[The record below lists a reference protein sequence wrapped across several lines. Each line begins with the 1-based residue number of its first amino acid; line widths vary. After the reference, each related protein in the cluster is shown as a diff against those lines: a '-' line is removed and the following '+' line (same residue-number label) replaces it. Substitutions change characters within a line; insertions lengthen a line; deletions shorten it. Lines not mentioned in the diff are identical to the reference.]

1 MLNLLAR
8 LEQATVLSLSSR
20 AGSVFDRRVRV
31 NRLANGATVVLRAA
45 AVGLL
50 LAGAASIA
58 LAQESSATATT
69 ESTTHVV
76 PAASGA
82 GNSAEPEKAQLAE
95 QTEPVEPANLTELA
109 SLEGAEQ
116 DNPAPLK
123 IRSQS
128 ELKYISDPQPLI
140 MANPFP
146 RNIPIDLATSLA
158 SSTRLWTLKRSFQN
172 PARNYT
178 IAGRSPLIRG
188 GVGVRLANQ
197 VLLATSSNQVDSF
210 EEEASRADSL
220 AEMMAAESEAAIARL
235 EAIGNYNAVI
245 ADLEGDGGAWN
256 DGLVEELTSLGT
268 LLQQQGSHEEAIK
281 VFDRAIHINRI
292 NLGLHTV
299 EQVSAIESKI
309 QSYLALDQWQDADL
323 TFEYLYY
330 IQRRAYGTRDPR
342 LIPVLNSIAEWNL
355 RAFHLG
361 HGEAL
366 GMRLNNALM
375 FWNAAAIMVKTHF
388 GPQDERFVT
397 YLRGIANSSYLLSR
411 NPEMMAD
418 LGRPQFRNEMEV
430 NRVHLGQPSS
440 YESKGF
446 ASGAQALNEILRY
459 EIEKRDD
466 VLALADAFTNLAD
479 WYLLFGRRRAAE
491 EQYGKAWRLLAN
503 QPNADALHKAYFGRV
518 VPMPSFVGEQKKG
531 YELDAVRQTDEPLD
545 SDYADLIFDV
555 TDTGEVRDMRSLSAE
570 TEDNKNQ
577 LSRLRRVVRTSHF
590 RPIIIDGVP
599 QRSANNVFRYRYWY

>member
-8 LEQATVLSLSSR
+8 LEQAILLSLTLR
-20 AGSVFDRRVRV
+20 AGNTFDCRVSV
-31 NRLANGATVVLRAA
+31 NRLAHAASLSLRAA
-45 AVGLL
+45 VVSLS

-58 LAQESSATATT
+58 IAQESNAAATA
-69 ESTTHVV
+69 ED
-76 PAASGA
+76 A
-82 GNSAEPEKAQLAE
+82 
-95 QTEPVEPANLTELA
+95 
-109 SLEGAEQ
+109 
-116 DNPAPLK
+116 APLK
-123 IRSQS
+123 IRAQS

-140 MANPFP
+140 MASPFP
-146 RNIPIDLATSLA
+146 GNIPVDLATSLA

-197 VLLATSSNQVDSF
+197 VLRETSTNQIDSF
-210 EEEASRADSL
+210 EDEVSLADSL

-235 EAIGNYNAVI
+235 EAIDNYNAVI

-256 DGLVEELTSLGT
+256 GSLVEELTSLGT

-281 VFDRAIHINRI
+281 VFDRAVHINRI
-292 NLGLHTV
+292 SLGLHSV
-299 EQVSAIESKI
+299 EQVPAIESKI
-309 QSYLALDQWQDADL
+309 QSYLALNQWQDADL

-375 FWNAAAIMVKTHF
+375 FWNAAARMVKTHF

-418 LGRPQFRNEMEV
+418 LGRPEFRNELAV
-430 NRVHLGQPSS
+430 NRVHLGQSDS
-440 YESKGF
+440 YESRGY
-446 ASGAQALNEILRY
+446 ASGARALTEILRY
-459 EIEKRDD
+459 EIDKRDD

-479 WYLLFGRRRAAE
+479 WYLIFGRRRAAE
-491 EQYGKAWRLLAN
+491 EQYSNAWRLLAN
-503 QPNADALHKAYFGRV
+503 QPNADALHKAYFGRI
-518 VPMPSFVGEQKKG
+518 VPMPSFVGERNRG
-531 YELDAVRQTDEPLD
+531 YEVDVVRQSDEPLD

-555 TDTGEVRDMRSLSAE
+555 TDTGVVRDVRTLSAE

-577 LSRLRRVVRTSHF
+577 LSRLRRVVRSSHF
-590 RPIIIDGVP
+590 RPIIIDGIP
-599 QRSANNVFRYRYWY
+599 QRSENNVFRYRYWY

>member
-1 MLNLLAR
+1 M
-8 LEQATVLSLSSR
+8 
-20 AGSVFDRRVRV
+20 
-31 NRLANGATVVLRAA
+31 VLRAA

-58 LAQESSATATT
+58 IAQESNAAVTA
-69 ESTTHVV
+69 EDAALASS
-76 PAASGA
+76 AASA
-82 GNSAEPEKAQLAE
+82 ASSSAEPEKAQLAE
-95 QTEPVEPANLTELA
+95 QTEPDEPVNLTELA
-109 SLEGAEQ
+109 TLESAEQ

-123 IRSQS
+123 IRAQS

-140 MANPFP
+140 MASPFP
-146 RNIPIDLATSLA
+146 GNIPVDLATSLA
-158 SSTRLWTLKRSFQN
+158 NSTRLWTLKRSFQN

-188 GVGVRLANQ
+188 GVSVRLANQ
-197 VLLATSSNQVDSF
+197 VLRETSSNQIDSF
-210 EEEASRADSL
+210 EDEASLADSL

-235 EAIGNYNAVI
+235 EAIDNYNAVI

-256 DGLVEELTSLGT
+256 GSLVEELTSLGT

-281 VFDRAIHINRI
+281 VFDRVVHINRI
-292 NLGLHTV
+292 SLGLHSV
-299 EQVSAIESKI
+299 EQVPAIESKI
-309 QSYLALDQWQDADL
+309 QSYLALNQWQDADL

-375 FWNAAAIMVKTHF
+375 FWNAAARMVKTHF

-440 YESKGF
+440 YESRGY
-446 ASGAQALNEILRY
+446 ASGARALTEILRY
-459 EIEKRDD
+459 EIDKSDD

-491 EQYGKAWRLLAN
+491 EQYSNAWRLLAN

>member
-8 LEQATVLSLSSR
+8 LEQAILLSLTLR
-20 AGSVFDRRVRV
+20 AGNTFDCRVSVK
-31 NRLANGATVVLRAA
+31 RLAHAASLSLRAA
-45 AVGLL
+45 VVSLS

-58 LAQESSATATT
+58 IAQESNAVATA
-69 ESTTHVV
+69 ED
-76 PAASGA
+76 A
-82 GNSAEPEKAQLAE
+82 
-95 QTEPVEPANLTELA
+95 
-109 SLEGAEQ
+109 
-116 DNPAPLK
+116 APLK
-123 IRSQS
+123 IRAQS

-140 MANPFP
+140 MASPFP
-146 RNIPIDLATSLA
+146 GNIPVDLATSLA

-197 VLLATSSNQVDSF
+197 VLRETSTNQIDSF
-210 EEEASRADSL
+210 EDEVSLADSL

-235 EAIGNYNAVI
+235 EAIDNYNAVI

-256 DGLVEELTSLGT
+256 GSLVEELTSLGT

-281 VFDRAIHINRI
+281 VFDRAVHINRI
-292 NLGLHTV
+292 SLGLHSV
-299 EQVSAIESKI
+299 EQVPAIESKI
-309 QSYLALDQWQDADL
+309 QSYLALNQWQDADL

-375 FWNAAAIMVKTHF
+375 FWNAAARMVKTHF

-418 LGRPQFRNEMEV
+418 LGRPEFRNELAV
-430 NRVHLGQPSS
+430 NRVHLGQSDS
-440 YESKGF
+440 YESRGY
-446 ASGAQALNEILRY
+446 ASGARALTEILRY
-459 EIEKRDD
+459 EIDKRDD

-479 WYLLFGRRRAAE
+479 WYLIFGRRRAAE
-491 EQYGKAWRLLAN
+491 EQYSNAWRLLAN
-503 QPNADALHKAYFGRV
+503 QPNADALHKAYFGRI
-518 VPMPSFVGEQKKG
+518 VPMPSFVGERNRG
-531 YELDAVRQTDEPLD
+531 YELDVVRQSDEPLD

-555 TDTGEVRDMRSLSAE
+555 TDTGVVRDVRTLSAE

-577 LSRLRRVVRTSHF
+577 LSRLRRVVRSSHF
-590 RPIIIDGVP
+590 RPIIIDGIP
-599 QRSANNVFRYRYWY
+599 QRSENNVFRYRYWY

>member
-8 LEQATVLSLSSR
+8 LEQAILLSLTLR
-20 AGSVFDRRVRV
+20 AGNTFDCRVSV
-31 NRLANGATVVLRAA
+31 NRLAHAATLSLRAA
-45 AVGLL
+45 VVSLS

-58 LAQESSATATT
+58 IAQESNAAATA
-69 ESTTHVV
+69 EDAAQASS
-76 PAASGA
+76 AASA
-82 GNSAEPEKAQLAE
+82 ASSSAELDSAEP
-95 QTEPVEPANLTELA
+95 
-109 SLEGAEQ
+109 
-116 DNPAPLK
+116 DNSAPLK
-123 IRSQS
+123 IRAQS

-140 MANPFP
+140 MASPFP
-146 RNIPIDLATSLA
+146 GNIPVDLATSLA

-197 VLLATSSNQVDSF
+197 VLRETSTNQIDSF
-210 EEEASRADSL
+210 EDEVSLADSL

-235 EAIGNYNAVI
+235 EAIDNYNAVI

-256 DGLVEELTSLGT
+256 GSLVEELTSLGT

-281 VFDRAIHINRI
+281 VFDSAVHINSI
-292 NLGLHTV
+292 SLGLHSV
-299 EQVSAIESKI
+299 EQVPAIESKI
-309 QSYLALDQWQDADL
+309 QSYLALNQWQDADL

-342 LIPVLNSIAEWNL
+342 LISVLNSIAEWNL

-375 FWNAAAIMVKTHF
+375 FWNAAARMVKTHF

-418 LGRPQFRNEMEV
+418 LGRPEFRNELAV
-430 NRVHLGQPSS
+430 NRVHLGQSDS
-440 YESKGF
+440 YESRGY
-446 ASGAQALNEILRY
+446 ASGARALTEILRY
-459 EIEKRDD
+459 EIDKRDD

-479 WYLLFGRRRAAE
+479 WYLIFGRRRAAE
-491 EQYGKAWRLLAN
+491 EQYSNAWRLLAN
-503 QPNADALHKAYFGRV
+503 QPNADALHKAYFGRI
-518 VPMPSFVGEQKKG
+518 VPMPSFVGERNRG
-531 YELDAVRQTDEPLD
+531 YELDVVRQSDEPLD

-555 TDTGEVRDMRSLSAE
+555 TDTGVVRDVRTLSAE

-577 LSRLRRVVRTSHF
+577 LSRLRRVVRSSHF
-590 RPIIIDGVP
+590 RPIIIDGIP
-599 QRSANNVFRYRYWY
+599 QRSENNVFRYRYWY

>member
-8 LEQATVLSLSSR
+8 LEQAILLSLTLR
-20 AGSVFDRRVRV
+20 AGNTFDCRVSVK
-31 NRLANGATVVLRAA
+31 RLAHAASLSLRAA
-45 AVGLL
+45 VVSLS

-58 LAQESSATATT
+58 IAQESNAVATA
-69 ESTTHVV
+69 ED
-76 PAASGA
+76 A
-82 GNSAEPEKAQLAE
+82 
-95 QTEPVEPANLTELA
+95 
-109 SLEGAEQ
+109 
-116 DNPAPLK
+116 APLK
-123 IRSQS
+123 IRAQS

-140 MANPFP
+140 MASPFP
-146 RNIPIDLATSLA
+146 GNIPVDLATSLA

-172 PARNYT
+172 PARNYA

-197 VLLATSSNQVDSF
+197 VLRETSTNQIDSF
-210 EEEASRADSL
+210 EDEVSLADSL

-235 EAIGNYNAVI
+235 EAIDNYNAVI

-256 DGLVEELTSLGT
+256 GSLVEELTSLGT

-281 VFDRAIHINRI
+281 VFDRAVHINRI
-292 NLGLHTV
+292 SLGLHSV
-299 EQVSAIESKI
+299 EQVPAIESKI
-309 QSYLALDQWQDADL
+309 QSYLALNQWQDADL

-375 FWNAAAIMVKTHF
+375 FWNAAARMVKTHF

-397 YLRGIANSSYLLSR
+397 YLRGIASSSYLLSR

-418 LGRPQFRNEMEV
+418 LGRPEFRNELAV
-430 NRVHLGQPSS
+430 NRVHLGQSDS
-440 YESKGF
+440 YESRGY
-446 ASGAQALNEILRY
+446 ASGARALTEILRY
-459 EIEKRDD
+459 EIDKRDD

-479 WYLLFGRRRAAE
+479 WYLIFGRRRAAE
-491 EQYGKAWRLLAN
+491 EQYSNAWRLLAN
-503 QPNADALHKAYFGRV
+503 QPNADALHKAYFGRI
-518 VPMPSFVGEQKKG
+518 VPMPSFVGERNRG
-531 YELDAVRQTDEPLD
+531 YELDAVRQSDEPLD

-555 TDTGEVRDMRSLSAE
+555 TDTGVVRDVRTLSAE

-577 LSRLRRVVRTSHF
+577 LSRLRRVVRSSHF
-590 RPIIIDGVP
+590 RPIIIDGIP
-599 QRSANNVFRYRYWY
+599 QRSENNVFRYRYWY

>member
-8 LEQATVLSLSSR
+8 LEQAILLSLTFR
-20 AGSVFDRRVRV
+20 AGNTFDCWVSV
-31 NRLANGATVVLRAA
+31 NRLAHAASLSLRAA
-45 AVGLL
+45 VVSLT

-58 LAQESSATATT
+58 IAQESNAAATAKDAAQA
-69 ESTTHVV
+69 SS
-76 PAASGA
+76 AASA
-82 GNSAEPEKAQLAE
+82 VSSSAELDSAEPDY
-95 QTEPVEPANLTELA
+95 
-109 SLEGAEQ
+109 S
-116 DNPAPLK
+116 APLK
-123 IRSQS
+123 IRAQS

-140 MANPFP
+140 MASPFP
-146 RNIPIDLATSLA
+146 GNIPVDLATSLA

-197 VLLATSSNQVDSF
+197 VLRETSTNQIDSF
-210 EEEASRADSL
+210 EDEVSLADSL

-235 EAIGNYNAVI
+235 EAIDNYNAVI

-256 DGLVEELTSLGT
+256 GSLVEELTSLGT

-281 VFDRAIHINRI
+281 VFDRAVHINRI
-292 NLGLHTV
+292 SLGLHSV
-299 EQVSAIESKI
+299 EQVPAIESKI
-309 QSYLALDQWQDADL
+309 QSYLALNQWQDADL

-375 FWNAAAIMVKTHF
+375 FWNAAARMVKTHF

-397 YLRGIANSSYLLSR
+397 YLRGIASSSYLLSR

-418 LGRPQFRNEMEV
+418 LGRPEFRNELAV
-430 NRVHLGQPSS
+430 NRVHLGQSDS
-440 YESKGF
+440 YESRGY
-446 ASGAQALNEILRY
+446 ASGARALTEILRY

-479 WYLLFGRRRAAE
+479 WYLIFGRRRAAE
-491 EQYGKAWRLLAN
+491 EQYSNAWRLLAN
-503 QPNADALHKAYFGRV
+503 QPNADALHKAYFGRI
-518 VPMPSFVGEQKKG
+518 VPMPSFVGERNRG
-531 YELDAVRQTDEPLD
+531 YELDVVRQSDEPLD

-555 TDTGEVRDMRSLSAE
+555 TDTGVVRDVRTLSAE

-577 LSRLRRVVRTSHF
+577 LSRLRRVVRSSHF
-590 RPIIIDGVP
+590 RPIIIDGIP
-599 QRSANNVFRYRYWY
+599 QRSENNVFRYRYWY

>member
-8 LEQATVLSLSSR
+8 LEQAILLSLTLR
-20 AGSVFDRRVRV
+20 AGNTFDCRVSVK
-31 NRLANGATVVLRAA
+31 RLAHAASLSLRAA
-45 AVGLL
+45 VVSLS

-58 LAQESSATATT
+58 IAQESNAAATA
-69 ESTTHVV
+69 ED
-76 PAASGA
+76 A
-82 GNSAEPEKAQLAE
+82 
-95 QTEPVEPANLTELA
+95 
-109 SLEGAEQ
+109 
-116 DNPAPLK
+116 APLK
-123 IRSQS
+123 IRAQS

-140 MANPFP
+140 MASPFP
-146 RNIPIDLATSLA
+146 GNIPVDLATSLA

-172 PARNYT
+172 PARNYA

-197 VLLATSSNQVDSF
+197 VLRETSTNQIDSF
-210 EEEASRADSL
+210 EDEVSLADSL

-235 EAIGNYNAVI
+235 EAIDNYNAVI

-256 DGLVEELTSLGT
+256 GSLVEELTSLGT

-281 VFDRAIHINRI
+281 VFDRAVHINRI
-292 NLGLHTV
+292 SLGLHSV
-299 EQVSAIESKI
+299 EQVPAIESKI
-309 QSYLALDQWQDADL
+309 QSYLALNQWQDADL

-375 FWNAAAIMVKTHF
+375 FWNAAARMVKTHF

-418 LGRPQFRNEMEV
+418 LGRPEFRNELAV
-430 NRVHLGQPSS
+430 NRVHLGQSDS
-440 YESKGF
+440 YESRGY
-446 ASGAQALNEILRY
+446 ASGARALTEILRY
-459 EIEKRDD
+459 EIDKRDD

-479 WYLLFGRRRAAE
+479 WYLIFGRRRAAE
-491 EQYGKAWRLLAN
+491 EQYSNAWRLLAN
-503 QPNADALHKAYFGRV
+503 QPNADALHKAYFGRI
-518 VPMPSFVGEQKKG
+518 VPMPSFVGERNRG
-531 YELDAVRQTDEPLD
+531 YELDVVRQSDEPLD

-555 TDTGEVRDMRSLSAE
+555 TDTGVVRDVRTLSAE

-577 LSRLRRVVRTSHF
+577 LSRLRRVVRSSHF
-590 RPIIIDGVP
+590 RPIIIDGIP
-599 QRSANNVFRYRYWY
+599 QRSENNVFRYRYWY

>member
-8 LEQATVLSLSSR
+8 LEQAILLSLTLR
-20 AGSVFDRRVRV
+20 AGNTFDCRVSV
-31 NRLANGATVVLRAA
+31 NRLAHAATLSLRAA
-45 AVGLL
+45 VVSLS

-58 LAQESSATATT
+58 IAQESNAAATA
-69 ESTTHVV
+69 EDAAQASS
-76 PAASGA
+76 AASA
-82 GNSAEPEKAQLAE
+82 ASSSAELDSAEP
-95 QTEPVEPANLTELA
+95 
-109 SLEGAEQ
+109 
-116 DNPAPLK
+116 DNSAPLK
-123 IRSQS
+123 IRAQS

-140 MANPFP
+140 MASPFP
-146 RNIPIDLATSLA
+146 GNIPVDLATSLA

-197 VLLATSSNQVDSF
+197 VLRETSTNQIDSF
-210 EEEASRADSL
+210 EDEVSLADSL

-235 EAIGNYNAVI
+235 EAIDNYNAVI

-256 DGLVEELTSLGT
+256 GSLVEELTSLGT

-281 VFDRAIHINRI
+281 VFDRAVHINRI
-292 NLGLHTV
+292 SLGLHSV
-299 EQVSAIESKI
+299 EQVPAIESKI
-309 QSYLALDQWQDADL
+309 QSYLALNRWQDADL

-330 IQRRAYGTRDPR
+330 IQRRAYGTRDTR
-342 LIPVLNSIAEWNL
+342 LISVLNSIAEWNL

-375 FWNAAAIMVKTHF
+375 FWNAAARMVKTHF

-418 LGRPQFRNEMEV
+418 LGRPEFRNELAV
-430 NRVHLGQPSS
+430 NRVHLGQSYS
-440 YESKGF
+440 YESRGY
-446 ASGAQALNEILRY
+446 ASGARALTEILRY
-459 EIEKRDD
+459 EIDKRDD

-479 WYLLFGRRRAAE
+479 WYLIFGRRRAAE
-491 EQYGKAWRLLAN
+491 EQYSNAWRLLAN
-503 QPNADALHKAYFGRV
+503 QPNADALHKAYFGRI
-518 VPMPSFVGEQKKG
+518 VPMPSFVGERNRG
-531 YELDAVRQTDEPLD
+531 YELDVVRQSDEPLD

-555 TDTGEVRDMRSLSAE
+555 TDTGVVRDVRTLSAE

-577 LSRLRRVVRTSHF
+577 LSRLRRVVRSSHF
-590 RPIIIDGVP
+590 RPIIIDGIP
-599 QRSANNVFRYRYWY
+599 QRSENNVFRYRYWY

>member
-8 LEQATVLSLSSR
+8 LEQAILLSLTFR
-20 AGSVFDRRVRV
+20 AGNTFDCWVSV
-31 NRLANGATVVLRAA
+31 NRLAHAASLSLRAA
-45 AVGLL
+45 VVSLT

-58 LAQESSATATT
+58 IAQESNAAATAKDAAQA
-69 ESTTHVV
+69 SS
-76 PAASGA
+76 AASA
-82 GNSAEPEKAQLAE
+82 VSSSAELDSAEP
-95 QTEPVEPANLTELA
+95 
-109 SLEGAEQ
+109 
-116 DNPAPLK
+116 DNSAPLK
-123 IRSQS
+123 IRAQS

-140 MANPFP
+140 MASPFP
-146 RNIPIDLATSLA
+146 GNIPVDLATSLA

-197 VLLATSSNQVDSF
+197 VLRETSTNQIDSF
-210 EEEASRADSL
+210 EDEVSLADSL

-235 EAIGNYNAVI
+235 EAIDNYNAVI

-256 DGLVEELTSLGT
+256 GSLVEELTSLGT

-281 VFDRAIHINRI
+281 VFDRAVHINRI
-292 NLGLHTV
+292 SLGLHSV
-299 EQVSAIESKI
+299 EQVPAIESKI
-309 QSYLALDQWQDADL
+309 QSYLALNQWQDADL

-375 FWNAAAIMVKTHF
+375 FWNAAARMVKTHF

-397 YLRGIANSSYLLSR
+397 YLRGIASSSYLLSR

-418 LGRPQFRNEMEV
+418 LGRPEFRNELAV
-430 NRVHLGQPSS
+430 NRVHLGQSDS
-440 YESKGF
+440 YESRGY
-446 ASGAQALNEILRY
+446 ASGARALTEILRY

-479 WYLLFGRRRAAE
+479 WYLIFGRRRAAE
-491 EQYGKAWRLLAN
+491 EQYSNAWRLLAN
-503 QPNADALHKAYFGRV
+503 QPNADALHKAYFGRI
-518 VPMPSFVGEQKKG
+518 VPMPSFVGERNRG
-531 YELDAVRQTDEPLD
+531 YELDVVRQSDEPLD

-555 TDTGEVRDMRSLSAE
+555 TDTGVVRDVRTLSAE

-577 LSRLRRVVRTSHF
+577 LSRLRRVVRSSHF
-590 RPIIIDGVP
+590 RPIIIDGIP
-599 QRSANNVFRYRYWY
+599 QRSENNVFRYRYWY

>member
-8 LEQATVLSLSSR
+8 LEQAILLSLTLR
-20 AGSVFDRRVRV
+20 AGNTFDCRVSVK
-31 NRLANGATVVLRAA
+31 RLAHAASLSLRAA
-45 AVGLL
+45 VVSLS

-58 LAQESSATATT
+58 IAQESNAAATA
-69 ESTTHVV
+69 ED
-76 PAASGA
+76 A
-82 GNSAEPEKAQLAE
+82 
-95 QTEPVEPANLTELA
+95 
-109 SLEGAEQ
+109 
-116 DNPAPLK
+116 APLK
-123 IRSQS
+123 IRAQS

-140 MANPFP
+140 MASPFP
-146 RNIPIDLATSLA
+146 GNIPVDLATSLA

-197 VLLATSSNQVDSF
+197 VLRETSTNQIDSF
-210 EEEASRADSL
+210 EDEVSLADSL

-235 EAIGNYNAVI
+235 EAIDNYNAVI

-256 DGLVEELTSLGT
+256 GSLVEELTSLGT

-281 VFDRAIHINRI
+281 VFDRAVHINRI
-292 NLGLHTV
+292 SLGLHSV
-299 EQVSAIESKI
+299 EQVPAIESKI
-309 QSYLALDQWQDADL
+309 QSYLALNQWQDADL

-375 FWNAAAIMVKTHF
+375 FWNAAARMVKTHF

-397 YLRGIANSSYLLSR
+397 YLRGIASSSYLLSR

-418 LGRPQFRNEMEV
+418 LGRPEFRNELAV
-430 NRVHLGQPSS
+430 NRVHLGQSDS
-440 YESKGF
+440 YESRGY
-446 ASGAQALNEILRY
+446 ASGARALTEILRY
-459 EIEKRDD
+459 EIDKRDD

-479 WYLLFGRRRAAE
+479 WYLIFGRRRAAE
-491 EQYGKAWRLLAN
+491 EQYSNAWRLLAN
-503 QPNADALHKAYFGRV
+503 QPNADALHKAYFGRI
-518 VPMPSFVGEQKKG
+518 VPMPSFVGERNRG
-531 YELDAVRQTDEPLD
+531 YELDVVRQSDEPLD

-555 TDTGEVRDMRSLSAE
+555 TDTGVVRDVRTLSAE

-577 LSRLRRVVRTSHF
+577 LSRLRRVVRSSHF
-590 RPIIIDGVP
+590 RPIIIDGIP
-599 QRSANNVFRYRYWY
+599 QRSENNVFRYRYWY

>member
-8 LEQATVLSLSSR
+8 LEQAILLSLTLR
-20 AGSVFDRRVRV
+20 AGNTFDCRVSV
-31 NRLANGATVVLRAA
+31 NRLAHAASLSLRAA
-45 AVGLL
+45 VVSLS

-58 LAQESSATATT
+58 IAQESNAVATA
-69 ESTTHVV
+69 ED
-76 PAASGA
+76 A
-82 GNSAEPEKAQLAE
+82 
-95 QTEPVEPANLTELA
+95 
-109 SLEGAEQ
+109 
-116 DNPAPLK
+116 APLK
-123 IRSQS
+123 IRAQS

-140 MANPFP
+140 MASPFP
-146 RNIPIDLATSLA
+146 GNIPVDLATSLA

-197 VLLATSSNQVDSF
+197 VLRETSTNQIDSF
-210 EEEASRADSL
+210 EDEVSLADSL

-235 EAIGNYNAVI
+235 EAIDNYNAVI

-256 DGLVEELTSLGT
+256 GSLVEELTSLGT

-281 VFDRAIHINRI
+281 VFDRAVHINRI
-292 NLGLHTV
+292 SLGLHSV
-299 EQVSAIESKI
+299 EQVPAIESKI
-309 QSYLALDQWQDADL
+309 QSYLALNQWQDADL

-375 FWNAAAIMVKTHF
+375 FWNAAARMVKTHF

-397 YLRGIANSSYLLSR
+397 YLRGIASSSYLLSR

-418 LGRPQFRNEMEV
+418 LGRPEFRNELAV
-430 NRVHLGQPSS
+430 NRVHLGQSDS
-440 YESKGF
+440 YESRGY
-446 ASGAQALNEILRY
+446 ASGARALTEILRY
-459 EIEKRDD
+459 EIDKRDD

-479 WYLLFGRRRAAE
+479 WYLIFGRRRAAE
-491 EQYGKAWRLLAN
+491 EQYSNAWRLLAN
-503 QPNADALHKAYFGRV
+503 QPNADALHKAYFGRI
-518 VPMPSFVGEQKKG
+518 VPMPSFVGERNRG
-531 YELDAVRQTDEPLD
+531 YELDVVRQSDEPLD

-555 TDTGEVRDMRSLSAE
+555 TDTGVVRDVRTLSAE

-577 LSRLRRVVRTSHF
+577 LSRLRRVVRSSHF
-590 RPIIIDGVP
+590 RPIIIDGIP
-599 QRSANNVFRYRYWY
+599 QRSENNVFRYRYWY

>member
-8 LEQATVLSLSSR
+8 LEQAILLSLTLR
-20 AGSVFDRRVRV
+20 AGNTFDCRVSVK
-31 NRLANGATVVLRAA
+31 RLAHAASLSLRAA
-45 AVGLL
+45 VVSLS

-58 LAQESSATATT
+58 IAQESNAAATA
-69 ESTTHVV
+69 ED
-76 PAASGA
+76 A
-82 GNSAEPEKAQLAE
+82 
-95 QTEPVEPANLTELA
+95 
-109 SLEGAEQ
+109 
-116 DNPAPLK
+116 APLK
-123 IRSQS
+123 IRAQS

-140 MANPFP
+140 MASPFP
-146 RNIPIDLATSLA
+146 GNIPVDLATSLA

-197 VLLATSSNQVDSF
+197 VLRETSTNQIDSF
-210 EEEASRADSL
+210 EDEVSLADSL

-235 EAIGNYNAVI
+235 EAIDNYNAVI

-256 DGLVEELTSLGT
+256 GSLVEELTSLGA

-281 VFDRAIHINRI
+281 VFDRAVHINRI
-292 NLGLHTV
+292 SLGLHSV
-299 EQVSAIESKI
+299 EQVPAIESKI
-309 QSYLALDQWQDADL
+309 QSYLALNQWQDADL

-375 FWNAAAIMVKTHF
+375 FWNAAARMVKTHF

-418 LGRPQFRNEMEV
+418 LGRPEFRNELAV
-430 NRVHLGQPSS
+430 NRVHLGQSDS
-440 YESKGF
+440 YESRGY
-446 ASGAQALNEILRY
+446 ASGARALTEILRY
-459 EIEKRDD
+459 EIDKRDD

-479 WYLLFGRRRAAE
+479 WYLIFGRRRAAE
-491 EQYGKAWRLLAN
+491 EQYSNAWRLLAN
-503 QPNADALHKAYFGRV
+503 QPNADALHKAYFGRI
-518 VPMPSFVGEQKKG
+518 VPMPSFVGERNRG
-531 YELDAVRQTDEPLD
+531 YELDVVRQSDEPLD

-555 TDTGEVRDMRSLSAE
+555 TDTGVVRDVRTLSAE

-577 LSRLRRVVRTSHF
+577 LSRLRRVVRSSHF
-590 RPIIIDGVP
+590 RPIIIDGIP
-599 QRSANNVFRYRYWY
+599 QRSENNVFRYRYWY

>member
-8 LEQATVLSLSSR
+8 LEQAILLSLTLR
-20 AGSVFDRRVRV
+20 AGNTFDCRVSVK
-31 NRLANGATVVLRAA
+31 RLAHAASLSLRAA
-45 AVGLL
+45 VVSLS

-58 LAQESSATATT
+58 IAQESNAAATA
-69 ESTTHVV
+69 ED
-76 PAASGA
+76 A
-82 GNSAEPEKAQLAE
+82 
-95 QTEPVEPANLTELA
+95 
-109 SLEGAEQ
+109 
-116 DNPAPLK
+116 APLK
-123 IRSQS
+123 IRAQS

-140 MANPFP
+140 MASPFP
-146 RNIPIDLATSLA
+146 GNIPVDLATSLA

-197 VLLATSSNQVDSF
+197 VLRETSTNQIDSF
-210 EEEASRADSL
+210 EDEVSLADSL

-235 EAIGNYNAVI
+235 EAIDNYNAVI

-256 DGLVEELTSLGT
+256 GSLVEELTSLGT

-281 VFDRAIHINRI
+281 VFDRAVHINRI
-292 NLGLHTV
+292 SLGLHSV
-299 EQVSAIESKI
+299 EQVPAIESKI
-309 QSYLALDQWQDADL
+309 QSYLALNQWQDADL

-375 FWNAAAIMVKTHF
+375 FWNAAARMVKTHF

-397 YLRGIANSSYLLSR
+397 YLRGIASSSYLLSR

-418 LGRPQFRNEMEV
+418 LGRPEFRNELAV
-430 NRVHLGQPSS
+430 NRVHLGQSDS
-440 YESKGF
+440 YESRGY
-446 ASGAQALNEILRY
+446 ASGARALTEILRY
-459 EIEKRDD
+459 EIDKRDD

-479 WYLLFGRRRAAE
+479 WYLIFGRRRAAE
-491 EQYGKAWRLLAN
+491 EQYSNAWRLLAN
-503 QPNADALHKAYFGRV
+503 QPNADALHKAYFGRI
-518 VPMPSFVGEQKKG
+518 VPMPSFVGERNRG
-531 YELDAVRQTDEPLD
+531 YEVDVVRQSDEPLD

-555 TDTGEVRDMRSLSAE
+555 TDTGVVRDVRTLSAE

-577 LSRLRRVVRTSHF
+577 LSRLRRVVRSSHF
-590 RPIIIDGVP
+590 RPIIIDGIP
-599 QRSANNVFRYRYWY
+599 QRSENNVFRYRYWY

>member
-8 LEQATVLSLSSR
+8 LEQAILLSLTLR
-20 AGSVFDRRVRV
+20 AGNTFDCRVSV
-31 NRLANGATVVLRAA
+31 NRLAHAASLSLRAA
-45 AVGLL
+45 VVSLS
-50 LAGAASIA
+50 LAGAASTAI
-58 LAQESSATATT
+58 AQESNAAATA
-69 ESTTHVV
+69 EDAAQASS
-76 PAASGA
+76 AASA
-82 GNSAEPEKAQLAE
+82 ASSSAELDSIKP
-95 QTEPVEPANLTELA
+95 
-109 SLEGAEQ
+109 
-116 DNPAPLK
+116 DNSAPLK
-123 IRSQS
+123 IRAQS

-140 MANPFP
+140 LASPFP
-146 RNIPIDLATSLA
+146 GNIPVDLATSLA

-197 VLLATSSNQVDSF
+197 VLRETSTNQIDSF
-210 EEEASRADSL
+210 EDEVSLADSL

-235 EAIGNYNAVI
+235 EAIDNYNAVI

-256 DGLVEELTSLGT
+256 GSLVEELTSLGT

-281 VFDRAIHINRI
+281 VFDRAVHINRI
-292 NLGLHTV
+292 SLGLHSV
-299 EQVSAIESKI
+299 EQVPAIESKI
-309 QSYLALDQWQDADL
+309 QSYLALNQWQDADL

-375 FWNAAAIMVKTHF
+375 FWNAAARMVKTHF

-418 LGRPQFRNEMEV
+418 LGRPEFRNELAV
-430 NRVHLGQPSS
+430 NRVHLGQSDS
-440 YESKGF
+440 YESRGY
-446 ASGAQALNEILRY
+446 ASGARALTEILRY
-459 EIEKRDD
+459 EIDKRDD

-479 WYLLFGRRRAAE
+479 WYLIFGRRRAAE
-491 EQYGKAWRLLAN
+491 EQYSNAWRLLAN
-503 QPNADALHKAYFGRV
+503 QPNADALHKAYFGRI
-518 VPMPSFVGEQKKG
+518 VPMPSFVGERNRG
-531 YELDAVRQTDEPLD
+531 YEVDVVRQSDEPLD

-555 TDTGEVRDMRSLSAE
+555 TDTGVVRDVRTLSAE

-577 LSRLRRVVRTSHF
+577 LSRLRRVVRSSHF
-590 RPIIIDGVP
+590 RPIIIDGIP
-599 QRSANNVFRYRYWY
+599 QRSENNVFRYRYWY

>member
-1 MLNLLAR
+1 VA
-8 LEQATVLSLSSR
+8 
-20 AGSVFDRRVRV
+20 
-31 NRLANGATVVLRAA
+31 
-45 AVGLL
+45 
-50 LAGAASIA
+50 
-58 LAQESSATATT
+58 
-69 ESTTHVV
+69 
-76 PAASGA
+76 
-82 GNSAEPEKAQLAE
+82 
-95 QTEPVEPANLTELA
+95 
-109 SLEGAEQ
+109 
-116 DNPAPLK
+116 
-123 IRSQS
+123 
-128 ELKYISDPQPLI
+128 
-140 MANPFP
+140 
-146 RNIPIDLATSLA
+146 
-158 SSTRLWTLKRSFQN
+158 
-172 PARNYT
+172 
-178 IAGRSPLIRG
+178 
-188 GVGVRLANQ
+188 
-197 VLLATSSNQVDSF
+197 
-210 EEEASRADSL
+210 
-220 AEMMAAESEAAIARL
+220 
-235 EAIGNYNAVI
+235 
-245 ADLEGDGGAWN
+245 
-256 DGLVEELTSLGT
+256 
-268 LLQQQGSHEEAIK
+268 
-281 VFDRAIHINRI
+281 
-292 NLGLHTV
+292 
-299 EQVSAIESKI
+299 AIESKI

-418 LGRPQFRNEMEV
+418 LGRPQFRNEMEI

-446 ASGAQALNEILRY
+446 ASGAQALTEILRY

-491 EQYGKAWRLLAN
+491 EQYGNAWRLLAN

-555 TDTGEVRDMRSLSAE
+555 TDTGEVRDVRSLSAE

>member
-8 LEQATVLSLSSR
+8 LEQAILLSLTLR
-20 AGSVFDRRVRV
+20 AGNTFDCRVSV
-31 NRLANGATVVLRAA
+31 NRLAHAATLSLRAA
-45 AVGLL
+45 VVSLS

-58 LAQESSATATT
+58 IAQESNAAATA
-69 ESTTHVV
+69 EDAAQASS
-76 PAASGA
+76 AASA
-82 GNSAEPEKAQLAE
+82 ASSSAELDSAEP
-95 QTEPVEPANLTELA
+95 
-109 SLEGAEQ
+109 
-116 DNPAPLK
+116 DNSAPLK
-123 IRSQS
+123 IRAQS

-140 MANPFP
+140 MASPFP
-146 RNIPIDLATSLA
+146 GNIPVDLATSLA

-197 VLLATSSNQVDSF
+197 VLRETSTNQIDSF
-210 EEEASRADSL
+210 EDEVSLADSL

-235 EAIGNYNAVI
+235 EAIDNYNAVI

-256 DGLVEELTSLGT
+256 GSLVEELTSLGT

-281 VFDRAIHINRI
+281 VFDRAVHINRI
-292 NLGLHTV
+292 SLGLHSV
-299 EQVSAIESKI
+299 EQVPAIESKI
-309 QSYLALDQWQDADL
+309 QSYLALNQWQDADL

-342 LIPVLNSIAEWNL
+342 LISVLNSIAEWNL

-375 FWNAAAIMVKTHF
+375 FWNAAARMVKTHF

-418 LGRPQFRNEMEV
+418 LGRPEFRNELAV
-430 NRVHLGQPSS
+430 NRVHLGQSDS
-440 YESKGF
+440 YESRGY
-446 ASGAQALNEILRY
+446 ASGARALTEILRY
-459 EIEKRDD
+459 EIDKRDD

-479 WYLLFGRRRAAE
+479 WYLIFGRRRAAE
-491 EQYGKAWRLLAN
+491 EQYSNAWRLLAN
-503 QPNADALHKAYFGRV
+503 QPNADALHKAYFGRI
-518 VPMPSFVGEQKKG
+518 VPMPSFVGERNRG
-531 YELDAVRQTDEPLD
+531 YELDVVRQSDEPLD

-555 TDTGEVRDMRSLSAE
+555 TYTGVVRDVRTLSAE

-577 LSRLRRVVRTSHF
+577 LSRLRRVVRSSHF
-590 RPIIIDGVP
+590 RPIIIDGIP
-599 QRSANNVFRYRYWY
+599 QRSENNVFRYRYWY

>member
-8 LEQATVLSLSSR
+8 LEQAILLSLTLR
-20 AGSVFDRRVRV
+20 AGNTFDCRVSVK
-31 NRLANGATVVLRAA
+31 RLAHAASLSLRAA
-45 AVGLL
+45 VVSLS

-58 LAQESSATATT
+58 IAQESNAVATA
-69 ESTTHVV
+69 ED
-76 PAASGA
+76 A
-82 GNSAEPEKAQLAE
+82 
-95 QTEPVEPANLTELA
+95 
-109 SLEGAEQ
+109 
-116 DNPAPLK
+116 APLK
-123 IRSQS
+123 IRAQS

-140 MANPFP
+140 MASPFP
-146 RNIPIDLATSLA
+146 GNIPVDLATSLA

-197 VLLATSSNQVDSF
+197 VLRETSTNQIDSF
-210 EEEASRADSL
+210 EDEVSLADSL

-235 EAIGNYNAVI
+235 EAIDNYNAVI

-256 DGLVEELTSLGT
+256 GSLVEELTSLGT

-281 VFDRAIHINRI
+281 VFDRAVHINRI
-292 NLGLHTV
+292 SLGLHSV
-299 EQVSAIESKI
+299 EQVPAIESKI
-309 QSYLALDQWQDADL
+309 QSYLALNQWQDADL

-375 FWNAAAIMVKTHF
+375 FWNAAARMVKTHF

-397 YLRGIANSSYLLSR
+397 YLRGIASSSYLLSR

-418 LGRPQFRNEMEV
+418 LGRPEFRNELAV
-430 NRVHLGQPSS
+430 NRVHLGQSDS
-440 YESKGF
+440 YESRGY
-446 ASGAQALNEILRY
+446 ASGARALTEILRY
-459 EIEKRDD
+459 EIDKRDD

-479 WYLLFGRRRAAE
+479 WYLIFGRRRAAE
-491 EQYGKAWRLLAN
+491 EQYSNAWRLLAN
-503 QPNADALHKAYFGRV
+503 QPNADALHKAYFGRI
-518 VPMPSFVGEQKKG
+518 VPMPSFVGERNRG
-531 YELDAVRQTDEPLD
+531 YELDVVRQSDEPLD

-555 TDTGEVRDMRSLSAE
+555 TDTGVVRDVRTLSAE

-577 LSRLRRVVRTSHF
+577 LSRLRRVVRSSHF
-590 RPIIIDGVP
+590 RPIIIDGIP
-599 QRSANNVFRYRYWY
+599 QRSENNVFRYRYWY

>member
-8 LEQATVLSLSSR
+8 LEQAILLSLTLR
-20 AGSVFDRRVRV
+20 AGNTFDCRVSVK
-31 NRLANGATVVLRAA
+31 RLAHAASLSLRAA
-45 AVGLL
+45 VVSLS
-50 LAGAASIA
+50 LAGAASISI
-58 LAQESSATATT
+58 AQHSNAAATA
-69 ESTTHVV
+69 ED
-76 PAASGA
+76 A
-82 GNSAEPEKAQLAE
+82 
-95 QTEPVEPANLTELA
+95 
-109 SLEGAEQ
+109 
-116 DNPAPLK
+116 APLK
-123 IRSQS
+123 IRAQS

-140 MANPFP
+140 MASPFP
-146 RNIPIDLATSLA
+146 GNIPVDLATSLA

-197 VLLATSSNQVDSF
+197 VLRETSTNQIDSF
-210 EEEASRADSL
+210 EDEVSLADSL

-235 EAIGNYNAVI
+235 EAIDNYNAVI

-256 DGLVEELTSLGT
+256 GSLVEELTSLGA

-281 VFDRAIHINRI
+281 VFDRAVHINRI
-292 NLGLHTV
+292 SLGLHSV
-299 EQVSAIESKI
+299 EQVPAIESKI
-309 QSYLALDQWQDADL
+309 QSYLALNQWQDADL

-375 FWNAAAIMVKTHF
+375 FWNAAARMVKTHF

-418 LGRPQFRNEMEV
+418 LGRPEFRNELAV
-430 NRVHLGQPSS
+430 NRVHLGQSDS
-440 YESKGF
+440 YESRGY
-446 ASGAQALNEILRY
+446 ASGARALTEILRY
-459 EIEKRDD
+459 EIDKRDD

-479 WYLLFGRRRAAE
+479 WYLIFGRRRAAE
-491 EQYGKAWRLLAN
+491 EQYSNAWRLLAN
-503 QPNADALHKAYFGRV
+503 QPNADALHKAYFGRI
-518 VPMPSFVGEQKKG
+518 VPMPSFVGERNRG
-531 YELDAVRQTDEPLD
+531 YELDVVRQSDEPLD

-555 TDTGEVRDMRSLSAE
+555 TDTGVVRDVRTLSAE

-577 LSRLRRVVRTSHF
+577 LSRLRRVVRSSHF
-590 RPIIIDGVP
+590 RPIIIDGIP
-599 QRSANNVFRYRYWY
+599 QRSENNVFRYRYWY

>member
-8 LEQATVLSLSSR
+8 LEQAILLSLTLR
-20 AGSVFDRRVRV
+20 AGNTFDCRVSV
-31 NRLANGATVVLRAA
+31 NRLAHAATLSLRAA
-45 AVGLL
+45 VVSLS

-58 LAQESSATATT
+58 IAQESNAAATA
-69 ESTTHVV
+69 EDAAQASS
-76 PAASGA
+76 AASA
-82 GNSAEPEKAQLAE
+82 ASSSAELDSAEP
-95 QTEPVEPANLTELA
+95 
-109 SLEGAEQ
+109 
-116 DNPAPLK
+116 DNSAPLK
-123 IRSQS
+123 IRAQS

-140 MANPFP
+140 MASPFP
-146 RNIPIDLATSLA
+146 GNIPVDLATSLA

-197 VLLATSSNQVDSF
+197 VLRETSTNQIDSF
-210 EEEASRADSL
+210 EDEVSLADSL

-235 EAIGNYNAVI
+235 EAIDNYNAVI

-256 DGLVEELTSLGT
+256 GSLVEELTSLGT

-281 VFDRAIHINRI
+281 VFDRAVHINRI
-292 NLGLHTV
+292 SLGLHSV
-299 EQVSAIESKI
+299 EQVPAIESKI
-309 QSYLALDQWQDADL
+309 QSYLALNQWQDADL

-342 LIPVLNSIAEWNL
+342 LISVLNSIAEWNL

-375 FWNAAAIMVKTHF
+375 FWNAAARMVKTHF

-418 LGRPQFRNEMEV
+418 LGRPEFRNELAV
-430 NRVHLGQPSS
+430 NRVHLGQSDS
-440 YESKGF
+440 YESRGY
-446 ASGAQALNEILRY
+446 ASGARALTEILRY
-459 EIEKRDD
+459 EIDKRDD

-479 WYLLFGRRRAAE
+479 WYLIFGRRRAAE
-491 EQYGKAWRLLAN
+491 EQYSNAWRLLAN
-503 QPNADALHKAYFGRV
+503 QPNADALHKAYFGRI
-518 VPMPSFVGEQKKG
+518 VPMPSFVGERNRG
-531 YELDAVRQTDEPLD
+531 YELDVVRQSDEPLD

-555 TDTGEVRDMRSLSAE
+555 TDTGVVRDVRTLSAE

-577 LSRLRRVVRTSHF
+577 LSRLRRVVRSSHF
-590 RPIIIDGVP
+590 RPIIIDGIP
-599 QRSANNVFRYRYWY
+599 QRSENNVFRYRYWY